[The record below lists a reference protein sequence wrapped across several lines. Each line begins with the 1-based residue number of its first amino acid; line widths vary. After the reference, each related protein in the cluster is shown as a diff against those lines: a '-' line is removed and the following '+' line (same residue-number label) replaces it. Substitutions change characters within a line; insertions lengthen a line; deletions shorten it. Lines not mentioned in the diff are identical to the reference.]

1 MASLSGGKMTY
12 TPIEDGLRKCVR
24 EFINDGNKAVPFSAI
39 EEAYM
44 DKVSHTPA
52 RLSGIPGWKKKVKYL
67 MARYT
72 PYLTYKRISN
82 R

>member
-1 MASLSGGKMTY
+1 MTY
-12 TPIEDGLRKCVR
+12 TPIEDGLRKCVS
-24 EFINDGNKAVPFSAI
+24 EFINDRTKSVPINAI

-52 RLSGIPGWKKKVKYL
+52 KLFVLPGWKTKVKYL
-67 MARYT
+67 IARYT